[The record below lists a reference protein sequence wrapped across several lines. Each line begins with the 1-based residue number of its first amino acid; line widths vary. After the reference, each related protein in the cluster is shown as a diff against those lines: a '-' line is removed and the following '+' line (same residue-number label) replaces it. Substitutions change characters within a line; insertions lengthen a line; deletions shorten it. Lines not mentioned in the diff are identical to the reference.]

1 MTLKDQYTSLLQK
14 LLPTGQAWNRDLDA
28 TTTKV
33 LGIAASGLAHAHQRG
48 DDLVRESDPRSTLEM
63 LSEWENDYGLPDSC
77 TGANDTIEERRLA
90 LVQKIVSTG
99 GQSRPYF
106 IELARLLGYEIE
118 IIEFRPFL
126 CGRSLCGVNTREDTF
141 GKCLI
146 GMTDNINIRFYW
158 QVKVIGPRI
167 TWFQCGQS
175 ECGKDP
181 QAKISRADDLECLFR
196 RYQPAHSELI
206 FSYEGV

>member
-14 LLPTGQAWNRDLDA
+14 LLPIGQAWNRDPES

-33 LGIAASGLAHAHQRG
+33 LGVMASGLANVHQRG
-48 DDLVRESDPRSTLEM
+48 EEMVKEADPRSTLEM
-63 LSEWENDYGLPDSC
+63 LTEWENDYGLPDSC

-99 GQSRPYF
+99 GQSRQYF
-106 IELARLLGYEIE
+106 IELANLLGYQID

-126 CGRSLCGVNTREDTF
+126 CGQSQCGVYMHEDTF
-141 GKCLI
+141 GKSLI

-158 QVKVIGPRI
+158 QVKVLGPRV

-181 QAKISRADDLECLFR
+181 QAKISRANDLECLFY
-196 RYQPAHSELI
+196 RYQPAHAELI